1 MTDAVQVWKQ
11 ALPTVLQGVTGRGVW
26 TALNAVQPVILEDG
40 VLVLGI
46 GYREGELAGHLRL
59 AATSRLMEST
69 VSGLVG
75 APTRVRVI
83 DGSTTDDWEVVK
95 RRDAER
101 RRIHEAEMQKQRT
114 ELAAKSSW
122 DTVYE
127 QLSRRWA
134 AVSNKSLPQNRARF
148 FEEAVEIIAEA
159 RKSQGQYDEL
169 GERNFARCL
178 ERLSQYADLPST
190 LVAMTILKRSGE
202 L

>member
-1 MTDAVQVWKQ
+1 MTDVVEIWKQ
-11 ALPTVLQGVTGRGVW
+11 ALPPVLQGVTGRGVW
-26 TALNAVQPVILEDG
+26 TALNAVRPVVLEDG
-40 VLVLGI
+40 VLVLGL
-46 GYREGELAGHLRL
+46 GFREGELAGHLRL
-59 AATSRLMEST
+59 PALSRLMEST
-69 VSGLVG
+69 VSTVIGS
-75 APTRVRVI
+75 PTRVRVI
-83 DGSTTDDWEVVK
+83 DGSTVEDWEVVK

-114 ELAAKSSW
+114 ELKAKSSW

-159 RKSQGQYDEL
+159 RKNQGEYDEL

-178 ERLSQYADLPST
+178 ERLSQYSELPST
-190 LVAMTILKRSGE
+190 LVAMTILQRAGE